1 MPFDE
6 DRASSASDGAPVSP
20 VPTMVPV
27 PVSAVPA
34 SATPSSGIV
43 GAPVVPLAAA
53 APSVKP
59 AASGVPAARR
69 PRHEDFS
76 LGDLAAIRN
85 LLRGG
90 SVIDWH
96 HLYLAGRDDVD
107 RFLRVNEFDPQSET
121 DMAHLEDLREQ
132 AVEYCERHLGL
143 NIPVE
148 VETGIPARDLPLVAS
163 QKGQGR
169 RRTYACVV
177 LKVMHVLHHLAGR
190 ELLTKLPVSGDQIF
204 HLVEDKVL
212 RTVEEMRAAGCGIAE
227 FQWSRKHA
235 DSLITKLLAKRET
248 IAADVY
254 DQLRFRMITSSEE
267 QILFLLREIT
277 QRLIPFNYVIPGQSV
292 NDVLNFRAVLE
303 ASPPLARFLPDLQE
317 LAAVAAD
324 KKAPTM
330 NEFSGPGYRVINF
343 VADLPVRID
352 KFLCRRPD
360 DPLFAEHGSVVFVL
374 TEFQIVDAR
383 TAALNEQGEN
393 SHERYKERQAAR
405 VKARLLHG
413 IKDEA

>member
-1 MPFDE
+1 MEHPAIPVDE
-6 DRASSASDGAPVSP
+6 TKAPTPPLGAPVPP
-20 VPTMVPV
+20 V
-27 PVSAVPA
+27 
-34 SATPSSGIV
+34 G
-43 GAPVVPLAAA
+43 PVVTPPPPRTL
-53 APSVKP
+53 SSSSM
-59 AASGVPAARR
+59 ASRR
-69 PRHEDFS
+69 SHHEDFS

-85 LLRGG
+85 VLRSG

-96 HLYLAGRDDVD
+96 HPYFTDRDEVD
-107 RFLRVNEFDPQSET
+107 RFLRVNELDPRSET
-121 DMAHLEDLREQ
+121 DMLRLEDLREQ

-143 NIPVE
+143 NIPPE
-148 VETGIPARDLPLVAS
+148 VESGIPARDLLLVAS

-204 HLVEDKVL
+204 HLVEDKVM
-212 RTVEEMRAAGCGIAE
+212 RTVEEIRAAGCGIAE

-254 DQLRFRMITSSEE
+254 DQLRFRMITTSED
-267 QILFLLREIT
+267 QILFLLRELT

-292 NDVLNFRAVLE
+292 NDVLNFRAALE
-303 ASPPLARFLPDLQE
+303 TSPSLARFLPDLQE
-317 LAAVAAD
+317 LAAVAGD
-324 KKAPTM
+324 KKAPVM

-374 TEFQIVDAR
+374 TEFQIVDAQS
-383 TAALNEQGEN
+383 AVLNEQGEN
-393 SHERYKERQAAR
+393 SHEKYKERQTNR
-405 VKARLLHG
+405 VKQRLLHG